1 MAIGANF
8 LASISL
14 LKTSVLLG
22 SMCIDRPP
30 ICGTYEKPIVAF
42 VCLSFLFLMLQV
54 PPFHKALITSP
65 SPSHLVAVSPL
76 PLTYIYNP
84 YPVLMALAFQTV
96 FLALWYRPTI
106 QAPGMSSV

>member
-1 MAIGANF
+1 MVVSMAVGANF
-8 LASISL
+8 LASIGL

-22 SMCIDRPP
+22 SLCIDRK
-30 ICGTYEKPIVAF
+30 ICGAYEKPIVAF

-76 PLTYIYNP
+76 PLTYIYI
-84 YPVLMALAFQTV
+84 T
-96 FLALWYRPTI
+96 PTRF
-106 QAPGMSSV
+106 